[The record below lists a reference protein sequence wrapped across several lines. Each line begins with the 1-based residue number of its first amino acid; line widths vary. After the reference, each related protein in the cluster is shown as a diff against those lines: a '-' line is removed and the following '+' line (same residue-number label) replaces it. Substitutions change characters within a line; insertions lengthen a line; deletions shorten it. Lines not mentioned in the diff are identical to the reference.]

1 MGRRAADLTTPVPV
15 LGVPALVGARSWRT
29 TGGDATGGAQLQTW
43 GLQSSSVGVQTSPGI
58 ARAPSEQCAQL
69 VYKLHTRS
77 DRSAHMTNS
86 YITKEYKEILLLT
99 NSDKQNGAKSG
110 DLKSKKEVT
119 FQELVGETLGDVVC
133 SQDHSY
139 STPRVIK
146 TTPCFGRTVT
156 KVGPRIKPTVR
167 YANGSVVDSEAM
179 GGISI
184 DNGETTPTHRGHQK
198 RLHTHYAESQNLLL
212 LGSRKICN
220 QCGGTQSAGVEIL
233 GKKNLTAPACQTET
247 LFNSAHDSLYSSK
260 HLQLPHNETDIQP
273 SNHQL
278 PENSLNREKETS
290 PQQGSHLQEAARRGI
305 TRHPACP
312 VHSIKGQFFT
322 HGHAAASTQSQTICT
337 NAITTTKATIETKNG
352 DSLDTFANMP
362 LDNKTPQTGSLPS
375 TPLMATAT
383 KSNNPHT
390 ETHSK
395 SQHKSLQKVCV
406 SVHAT
411 QENSPSH
418 LYTTSK
424 GNTSGI
430 IPVTVQTFKNALMS
444 TKSTLT
450 STVFPHHGTI
460 PQNSTQQIKAKD
472 AWQDHLKSGTH
483 PTPLNPTRTSVDV
496 ARTRQGKTSTFSSVV
511 VSSPVKRY
519 ANLKGN
525 TNTSDKHNSKSLGA
539 KKQPASSDSELTHCG
554 KTASLNASCATL
566 DSKLG
571 MSAPISTTTNY
582 ALYRN
587 AALRSSSNIH
597 PSSTLKENQKNAS
610 VSYNSLLKTS
620 NVSHEHNKSINHN
633 TFPSTNKLCQAQTT
647 DITCEPTHEPAVPN
661 VSKTASTSVLG
672 QKVSD
677 CGYVSD
683 VIQTIPNRTNNSRKL
698 DSELYADA
706 KLKLINDL
714 LWNESKRHSALSQ
727 GTTPQNSSC
736 LRGCMNAKQQ
746 TGEHYQGSTVIEHEG
761 QRATCL
767 KGITAQQMDSNTEE
781 FALGKSPMHANSKTE
796 SNADKQTHPTASVTA
811 KGKYEPI
818 ISTPANRNVRYHLKS
833 NKSPVRQSLK
843 GPASSLIAPALRC
856 SEGELCTHCNSASLR
871 RLGSAEAEAIVS
883 RDSKL
888 APGQRAADL
897 ILSHSHPTEAA
908 PLLPSSPQCCK
919 SATVRRRLESVEAS
933 LAANKDRITTLLNI
947 IHDLEAS
954 HAPAAGYQCCKT
966 GQDLK
971 NCSTCQK
978 TACIVYSVEYDFRQ
992 QERRFLEVLNLHSA
1006 KRNNANH
1013 SSPSFALNFS
1023 LLRKAVKNVKKSKK
1037 KSKELY
1043 KVLLKWLPSKMQQ
1056 V

>member
-15 LGVPALVGARSWRT
+15 LGIPALVGTRNWRT

-69 VYKLHTRS
+69 VCKLHTQS
-77 DRSAHMTNS
+77 DHSAG
-86 YITKEYKEILLLT
+86 ITKEYKEILLLT
-99 NSDKQNGAKSG
+99 NSGKENGAKSG

-119 FQELVGETLGDVVC
+119 FQELVGETLGHVVC
-133 SQDHSY
+133 SQDRSY
-139 STPRVIK
+139 GTPRTVK
-146 TTPCFGRTVT
+146 ATPCFGRTVT

-184 DNGETTPTHRGHQK
+184 DNGESTPTHRGYQK
-198 RLHTHYAESQNLLL
+198 RLHTHCTDSRSMLLFGSQ
-212 LGSRKICN
+212 KICN
-220 QCGGTQSAGVEIL
+220 QCGGRQTTGVEIS
-233 GKKNLTAPACQTET
+233 GKKVCAAPACQTEKR
-247 LFNSAHDSLYSSK
+247 FNSAHDSLYSSK

-290 PQQGSHLQEAARRGI
+290 PQQGSHLQETARRGI

-312 VHSIKGQFFT
+312 VHSIKGPFFT
-322 HGHAAASTQSQTICT
+322 HAHAAASSDSQTICT
-337 NAITTTKATIETKNG
+337 NAIPTTKPTIETKNG
-352 DSLDTFANMP
+352 HSLDTFTNMP
-362 LDNKTPQTGSLPS
+362 LDNKIPQTGSLPS

-383 KSNNPHT
+383 KSNQPHT
-390 ETHSK
+390 QTHSK
-395 SQHKSLQKVCV
+395 SHHKAMQKVCV

-411 QENSPSH
+411 QENTPSH

-424 GNTSGI
+424 GNTSGT
-430 IPVTVQTFKNALMS
+430 IPETVQTFKNTIMS

-450 STVFPHHGTI
+450 NTVFLRHGTI
-460 PQNSTQQIKAKD
+460 PQNSTQQIKINKVSKT
-472 AWQDHLKSGTH
+472 Q
-483 PTPLNPTRTSVDV
+483 PTPLNPTHTSVDV
-496 ARTRQGKTSTFSSVV
+496 AQTRQEKKVV
-511 VSSPVKRY
+511 TSPVKHY

-525 TNTSDKHNSKSLGA
+525 TNTSDKHNSKSLDA

-554 KTASLNASCATL
+554 KTPSLNAWCATL

-587 AALRSSSNIH
+587 TALRSSSNIH

-620 NVSHEHNKSINHN
+620 NVSDERNKSINHN
-633 TFPSTNKLCQAQTT
+633 TFPSTNKPCQAQTT
-647 DITCEPTHEPAVPN
+647 DITCEPAVSNQKN
-661 VSKTASTSVLG
+661 VSKTASTPLHGLS
-672 QKVSD
+672 KVSKS
-677 CGYVSD
+677 GHVSNLL
-683 VIQTIPNRTNNSRKL
+683 QTSPNKTNNSRKL
-698 DSELYADA
+698 DSELYTDV
-706 KLKLINDL
+706 KLINYL
-714 LWNESKRHSALSQ
+714 LWNQSKQHSALSQ
-727 GTTPQNSSC
+727 DATPQNSLCPIKSNSSC

-746 TGEHYQGSTVIEHEG
+746 TGEHHQGSAAIEHEG
-761 QRATCL
+761 QRAACP

-781 FALGKSPMHANSKTE
+781 LALGTSPMHANSTTE
-796 SNADKQTHPTASVTA
+796 SNADKQTHPNDPTTSVTA
-811 KGKYEPI
+811 KGKYQPV
-818 ISTPANRNVRYHLKS
+818 ISTPANRNVRYLLKS
-833 NKSPVRQSLK
+833 NKSPVQQS
-843 GPASSLIAPALRC
+843 SSLIAPALRF
-856 SEGELCTHCNSASLR
+856 SEGELCTHCNSASLQ
-871 RLGSAEAEAIVS
+871 RLRSSEAEAIVS
-883 RDSKL
+883 RDSEL
-888 APGQRAADL
+888 APEQRTADL

-908 PLLPSSPQCCK
+908 LLLPTSPQCCK
-919 SATVRRRLESVEAS
+919 SATVQHRLESVEAS
-933 LAANKDRITTLLNI
+933 LAANKDRIATLLNI

-954 HAPAAGYQCCKT
+954 HTPAAGYQCCKI

-971 NCSTCQK
+971 NSWTCQK

-992 QERRFLEVLNLHSA
+992 QERRFLEVLNLHST

-1013 SSPSFALNFS
+1013 YSQSFALNFS
-1023 LLRKAVKNVKKSKK
+1023 LLRKAVKNVKRSTKKSKK
-1037 KSKELY
+1037 LY
-1043 KVLLKWLPSKMQQ
+1043 KVLIKWLPRKMQQ